1 MFGID
6 FKCNNEFAPPHMDS
20 VREFL
25 VLCAFR
31 GHKTSRLVLNRSG
44 LN

>member
-1 MFGID
+1 MLGID
-6 FKCNNEFAPPHMDS
+6 FKCNNEIAPPHMDS

-25 VLCAFR
+25 VLCAFCGDR
-31 GHKTSRLVLNRSG
+31 TSRLVLNHSG